1 MVKKSKSLK
10 VFFNASVILAGLH
23 SPRGGSAKLLTWAKK
38 RKISGIASEIILDEV
53 LSRCGKINITKNE
66 VNRKLQSVLSEI
78 TPPPKR
84 STVDAF
90 KKIVVDV
97 GDAHVLASGK
107 ETKADYIVSLDKKHI
122 LVLKGKFK
130 NPKIVSPG
138 ELIEIISD

>member
-1 MVKKSKSLK
+1 MVKEFRNPK

-23 SPRGGSAKLLTWAKK
+23 SSKGGSAKLLSWAKK
-38 RKISGIASEIILDEV
+38 RIISGIASEIILDEV

-66 VNRKLQSVLSEI
+66 VNRKLQGVFSEI

-107 ETKADYIVSLDKKHI
+107 ETKTDYIVSLDKKHI
-122 LVLKGKFK
+122 LVLKRKFK
-130 NPKIVSPG
+130 YSKIVSPG
-138 ELIEIISD
+138 ELIENISD